1 MSKLAWYH
9 ELEDRL
15 LPLAFEAA
23 SRVSPHVCHVE
34 LRLENGSIK
43 VVVFQRPTPEEQKVI
58 TNSIK
63 RTLRGQVADTKKLRI
78 QVTRGF
84 RSMYTMHLK
93 ARTQVPKVF
102 QSLQK
107 LTMFNVT
114 ASEILGLRTVYDD
127 LVRRST
133 AHDFVATTAL
143 GGVPGLLHIVE
154 SVEDHERPED
164 INEWGPFYD
173 QMRHRFHLFPGL
185 LWSDTP
191 AEADQLFA
199 WLRSLPSG
207 CSVLLFDTGTDGN
220 GVRRMSNCVRER
232 MSVDENLGPAQIT
245 IIGVVDGR
253 NERQAKERVK
263 LRHASG
269 QTVLTLDYRH
279 VPKVLTEDCQQLLGY
294 DSMRRELMFQSLRSN
309 AVVELVSDDGRHI
322 QTVGAMSG
330 ASALRRLIRQH
341 PVGQAADS
349 NDAADVNRFLAGM
362 ILHASLKSE
371 WQMLRNAVECGLIDE
386 NTANKEA
393 VGAEKRAR
401 AVFEKMPSPSGTF
414 ARRNLERRETEY
426 ERGSDL

>member
-1 MSKLAWYH
+1 MAKPMWYH

-15 LPLAFEAA
+15 VPLAFEAA
-23 SRVSPHVCHVE
+23 SKVSQNVSHVE

-43 VVVFQRPTPEEQKVI
+43 VVVSHRPTPEEQKAVAE
-58 TNSIK
+58 SVK
-63 RTLRGQVADTKKLRI
+63 RKFRGQVADTKKLRI

-84 RSMYTMHLK
+84 RMMYTMHLK
-93 ARTQVPKVF
+93 ARTQAPQVF

-107 LTMFNVT
+107 LTIFKVT
-114 ASEILGLRTVYDD
+114 ASEIVGLRTVYDD
-127 LVRRST
+127 LVGRSN

-154 SVEDHERPED
+154 SVEDRERPED

-173 QMRHRFHLFPGL
+173 RLRSRFHLFPGL
-185 LWSDTP
+185 LWSDTT
-191 AEADQLFA
+191 AEAGQLFA

-220 GVRRMSNCVRER
+220 GVRRMSNVVRER
-232 MSVDENLGPAQIT
+232 LSVDEDFGPARIT

-253 NERQAKERVK
+253 NERQAKERAK

-269 QTVLTLDYRH
+269 QTELTVAYHH

-294 DSMRRELMFQSLRSN
+294 DSMRQKLMFQSLRSN
-309 AVVELVSDDGRHI
+309 AVVELVTDDGGHI

-330 ASALRRLIRQH
+330 ASALRGLIRQH
-341 PVGQAADS
+341 PVGQSSES

-371 WQMLRNAVECGLIDE
+371 WEMLRNAVAYGLIDE
-386 NTANKEA
+386 DTANKEA

-401 AVFEKMPSPSGTF
+401 KVFE
-414 ARRNLERRETEY
+414 RNAFSEWDFEKKKPRKHAK
-426 ERGSDL
+426 